1 MALGGG
7 IFLTQNKKLNGVYMN
22 FISAARATVNLGDR
36 GYVALPVELDWGV
49 DGEVFTVTQADLQK
63 NSRTIFGYDY
73 TDEKLRGIR
82 DLFKNIHTAYF
93 YKLIKNGVSAS
104 NTLGSAKY
112 KGVRGNDLKTV
123 VTVNVDDPTKM
134 DVLTYLGTSLVDSQT
149 VLPNTD
155 NLMDTDYVVW
165 KENVIIA
172 ESAGIP
178 FTLGSNGDP
187 VEGAEH
193 QEALDAIEPYSFNAL
208 GCLSTVDVVK
218 SLYAEFT
225 KRLRDQVGVKFQL
238 VLHKKPAVDHEGVI
252 SVKNDV
258 TDAENIASAV
268 YWATGATAGCA
279 INKSNTN
286 KKYDGE
292 FTIDTKFSQPQLE
305 AAIDDGEF
313 VFHKVGDEV
322 RVLDDINTFTT
333 FTEEKNSDF
342 SSNQTIRVLDQI
354 ANDIAVLFNTKY
366 LGQMPNDRAGQISL
380 WNDITSHHQEL
391 QRLRAIE
398 DFKPDDV
405 IVEKGETKKSVV
417 VSDLV
422 TPVNAMAQLYMTVT
436 VA

>member
-7 IFLTQNKKLNGVYMN
+7 TFLTQNKKLNGTYIN
-22 FISAARATVNLGDR
+22 FISAARATANLSDR
-36 GYVALPVELDWGV
+36 GYAALPIELDWGV

-73 TDEKLRGIR
+73 THEKLRGIR

-93 YKLIKNGVSAS
+93 YKLMKNGVVAS
-104 NTLGSAKY
+104 NTLGTAKY
-112 KGVRGNDLKTV
+112 KGIRGNEIRTV
-123 VTVNVDDPTKM
+123 VSANVDDPSKM

-155 NLMDTDYVVW
+155 NLVNTDYVVW
-165 KENVIIA
+165 KTNVTIA

-178 FTLGSNGDP
+178 FTLGSNGDS

-193 QEALDAIEPYSFNAL
+193 QEALDALEPYSFNAL
-208 GCLSTVDVVK
+208 GSLSTVDTIK

-258 TDAENIASAV
+258 TDADNIASAV
-268 YWATGATAGCA
+268 YWTTGAAAGSA
-279 INKSNTN
+279 VNKSNTN

-292 FTIDTKFSQPQLE
+292 FTIDTKFSQAQLE
-305 AAIDDGEF
+305 NAIEDGEF

-333 FTEEKNSDF
+333 FTEDKNSDF